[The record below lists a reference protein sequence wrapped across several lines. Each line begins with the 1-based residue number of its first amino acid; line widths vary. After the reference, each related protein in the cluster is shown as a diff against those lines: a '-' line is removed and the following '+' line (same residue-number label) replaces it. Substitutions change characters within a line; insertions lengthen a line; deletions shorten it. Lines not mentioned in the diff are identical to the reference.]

1 MEFEHGPFRH
11 VGEVKLQ
18 NCPFGLIKSVLLFPF
33 FRRESLMCVKLRVL
47 NKYISCVFFHLQR
60 VISSVNDSR
69 RALLE
74 SDRSYKNHS
83 LQANVQNGPAPP
95 WSPATKTTF
104 VAFIALDASHES
116 TRASSLRRETG
127 LTRHA
132 FLFTTCRK

>member
-1 MEFEHGPFRH
+1 
-11 VGEVKLQ
+11 
-18 NCPFGLIKSVLLFPF
+18 
-33 FRRESLMCVKLRVL
+33 MCEALCVF
-47 NKYISCVFFHLQR
+47 NQYISCIFFHLQR

-95 WSPATKTTF
+95 GSPATKTTF

-132 FLFTTCRK
+132 FLFTTSRNNQRSLALAHRRYSLRRLSSYPRHPSPPQRGQGSRI